1 MASIES
7 HHGTRVFQSAE
18 EATIARFRNTST
30 GGMVI
35 PIAETDLPAG
45 YTFDKPFVVLKASD
59 AARLPDEAKEEI
71 DSFYDQTLSAI
82 VISLVKKGETAAET
96 TANMVGD
103 FSRKTGVHSLLKATS
118 LGLPRPKL
126 ISMAGYA
133 TTAAPDGIASVAVT
147 VPGGGYSADTT
158 ITVAGTTG
166 QGAVLTPVIGDEGA
180 ITAVA
185 VAKPG
190 WGYTGDLVFTVNDPG
205 GAGTGATFTGT
216 IGQTLNP
223 ILAEMIGVAEK
234 LRAMIYTDGPDST
247 NEAAVLARQLIG
259 SKRVAYCDPRVLKS
273 IDGINYPRPSSTIFA
288 ALQAKMDK
296 EQGPHYGG
304 SNMVING
311 ITGTNRPIEYGTEA
325 NHLNFSRVNTIINRA
340 NIDGAG
346 GFRAWG
352 GWTCA
357 DNQLWQFISVVR
369 VADLVNESIEEAFL
383 EFFDRP
389 QTLAQLDLMVMSGRN
404 TLKRLENE
412 GVLLPGSDFWL
423 LDGQT
428 ADDGVQGIL
437 KFGMKFEPPA
447 PAVDIRITSYRNYSV
462 AYELLYDAV
471 TGVIEM
477 GPDIA

>member
-1 MASIES
+1 M
-7 HHGTRVFQSAE
+7 
-18 EATIARFRNTST
+18 
-30 GGMVI
+30 
-35 PIAETDLPAG
+35 
-45 YTFDKPFVVLKASD
+45 
-59 AARLPDEAKEEI
+59 
-71 DSFYDQTLSAI
+71 
-82 VISLVKKGETAAET
+82 KKGETAAET

-133 TTAAPDGIASVAVT
+133 TIAAPDGIASVAVT

-247 NEAAVLARQLIG
+247 NQAAVQARQLVG
-259 SKRVAYCDPRVLKS
+259 SKRVAYCDPRSLKS
-273 IDGINYPRPSSTIFA
+273 IGGINYPRPSSTIFA
-288 ALQAKMDK
+288 GLQAKMDK
-296 EQGPHYGG
+296 EQGPHYAG
-304 SNMVING
+304 SNIVING
-311 ITGTNRPIEYGTEA
+311 ITGVNRPIEYGEEA
-325 NHLNFSRVNTIINRA
+325 NYLNFNRVNTIINRA

-352 GWTCA
+352 VWTCA
-357 DNQLWQFISVVR
+357 DHPLWQFVPVVR

-383 EFFDRP
+383 AFIDRP
-389 QTLAQLDLMVMSGRN
+389 QSKAQIDLMLMSGRN
-404 TLKRLENE
+404 TLKRLEDE
-412 GVLLPGSDFWL
+412 GVILPGSDFWL

-437 KFGMKFEPPA
+437 KFGMKYEPPA
-447 PAVDIRITSYRNYSV
+447 PIVDLRVTAYRNHTL
-462 AYELLYDAV
+462 AYELLYNSIR
-471 TGVIEM
+471 GVVEINET
-477 GPDIA
+477 A